1 MKNNLVNFQ
10 ISERNDENMS
20 KKSQMK
26 VNDLIP
32 LWLNNLEVSVKPST
46 FSTYQV
52 ILKNH
57 IIDTIGK
64 LKIEELNK
72 QAIDQFIIQQMMS
85 LYLIIFI

>member
-1 MKNNLVNFQ
+1 MVNFQ

>member
-1 MKNNLVNFQ
+1 MVNFQ

-57 IIDTIGK
+57 IIGTIGK